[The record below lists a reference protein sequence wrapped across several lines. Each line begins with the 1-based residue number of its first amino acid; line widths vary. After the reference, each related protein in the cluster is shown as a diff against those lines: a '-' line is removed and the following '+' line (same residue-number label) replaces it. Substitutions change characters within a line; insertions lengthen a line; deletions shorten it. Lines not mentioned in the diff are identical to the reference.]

1 MNKYVVGGLAGLAVG
16 FAVYQRQYGGG
27 ADRGID
33 IPALV
38 QTGALIIDVRTPGEF
53 ASGHIEGAINIPYD
67 IIDKKIEKHATDR
80 SRSILVYCRSGNRST
95 HAKQTLKSMG
105 YTQVS
110 NGGSFDYM
118 RRKLK

>member
-1 MNKYVVGGLAGLAVG
+1 MNKYIVFGIAGLAVG
-16 FAVYQRQYGGG
+16 FTVYQHLFGGG
-27 ADRGID
+27 ADRSID

-38 QTGALIIDVRTPGEF
+38 RDGALIIDVRTAGEF

-67 IIDKKIEKHATDR
+67 VIGKEIEHYAPERD
-80 SRSILVYCRSGNRST
+80 RSILVYCRSGNRSS
-95 HAKQTLKSMG
+95 HAKQTLHNMG

-110 NGGSFDYM
+110 NGGGYAFM